1 MLNRRQRCFDILVCR
16 FVGTRIFLII
26 FEEIDEAVDETTY
39 LGWGNELRIEKL
51 LVCIYDLMENQIYIT
66 ICGNPV
72 ETDLVNKGWKYYFCI
87 LYSSLLACYLILQSQ
102 LWWPVFKPEI
112 YRHNLECWVRD
123 HKGLR
128 G

>member
-51 LVCIYDLMENQIYIT
+51 LVCIDDLMKN
-66 ICGNPV
+66 
-72 ETDLVNKGWKYYFCI
+72 
-87 LYSSLLACYLILQSQ
+87 
-102 LWWPVFKPEI
+102 
-112 YRHNLECWVRD
+112 
-123 HKGLR
+123 
-128 G
+128 